1 MKHRPNYVIP
11 CLRHRPVMNGH
22 TNRMASDQE
31 TLKIPRSS
39 RPLVGFAPSIVA
51 NHRQIHGAIRK
62 LGFSILVDSFWEC
75 RSRSM
80 TAGQKETN
88 IYRLSA
94 ADGEWSTAVSTHLA
108 NLRRQ
113 FFEAASLTLSR
124 EDCYKWRCRYNA

>member
-1 MKHRPNYVIP
+1 
-11 CLRHRPVMNGH
+11 
-22 TNRMASDQE
+22 MASDQE

-88 IYRLSA
+88 MFIDCRQLMGS
-94 ADGEWSTAVSTHLA
+94 GQ
-108 NLRRQ
+108 RQ
-113 FFEAASLTLSR
+113 FRRTWQICGGSFLKRLP
-124 EDCYKWRCRYNA
+124 